1 MMKRYLI
8 INIIILLASASLHA
22 VQSSESVGLTQ
33 KKLETE
39 QLPDLNIPRYGHCI
53 FFTNG
58 ELIVIGGHTTGFVPT
73 ATAEYFSGG
82 TWEWFMFTLIARNLF
97 QIPGTGTLLHIGLCF
112 MQKV

>member
-39 QLPDLNIPRYGHCI
+39 QLPDLNIPRYGHCT
-53 FFTNG
+53 FFING
-58 ELIVIGGHTTGFVPT
+58 ELTVIGGHTTGFVPT
-73 ATAEYFSGG
+73 AIRTTSA
-82 TWEWFMFTLIARNLF
+82 LLF
-97 QIPGTGTLLHIGLCF
+97 P
-112 MQKV
+112 